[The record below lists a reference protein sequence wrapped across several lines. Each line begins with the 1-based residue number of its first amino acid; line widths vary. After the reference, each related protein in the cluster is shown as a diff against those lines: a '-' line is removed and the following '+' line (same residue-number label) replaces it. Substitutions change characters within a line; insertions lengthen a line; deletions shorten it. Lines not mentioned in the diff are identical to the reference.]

1 MLRPPPTST
10 LFPYTTL
17 FRSRALHP
25 RRERRREPVPLR
37 APHRARE
44 LVPRGRGLRAGR
56 VPLASRLGAAPVAHR
71 RPEHRPLERAALP
84 DPLGRDGRA
93 RRLEDPGRRA
103 ATRTARYLGRLED
116 ALHAELGMAVD
127 RAHVGVLA
135 LLQGDG

>member
-1 MLRPPPTST
+1 
-10 LFPYTTL
+10 
-17 FRSRALHP
+17 
-25 RRERRREPVPLR
+25 
-37 APHRARE
+37 
-44 LVPRGRGLRAGR
+44 
-56 VPLASRLGAAPVAHR
+56 
-71 RPEHRPLERAALP
+71 PLERAALP

-135 LLQGDG
+135 LLQGDGEHGRLAVPEDFRLLARDLEVVLEGALVRDLEGDLAVRRRLARQDELVLLRGDLHARRLDR